1 MIPGSLPYKLTPEDR
16 LVISRWKW
24 RIGAAYGAILLV
36 LVLVMFANPNRNSSQ
51 IANDASVRGFSAASV
66 AGENRAR

>member
-1 MIPGSLPYKLTPEDR
+1 MIPRLPPYKLTVEDR
-16 LVISRWKW
+16 LIISRWKW

-36 LVLVMFANPNRNSSQ
+36 LVLVMFANPNRNRNQ
-51 IANDASVRGFSAASV
+51 IANDASARGFSAASV